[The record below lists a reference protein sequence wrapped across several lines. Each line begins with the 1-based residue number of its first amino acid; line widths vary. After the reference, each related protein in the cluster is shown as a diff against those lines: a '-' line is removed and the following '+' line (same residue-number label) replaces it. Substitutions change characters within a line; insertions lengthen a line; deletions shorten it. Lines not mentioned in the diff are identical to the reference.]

1 MWTPAEPVIEAR
13 TIGENLLAYIE
24 ANQVD
29 ALLWAHGAA
38 LKPLARIENTV
49 GGNAPVYPAIFET
62 DYTGVNDTGE
72 SYNRGASS
80 VTFDIWITDA
90 TAATAK
96 DQARSY
102 AKAVKSM
109 IRNCPN
115 ATVFAGT
122 NTVAATSVL
131 LTIEDTF
138 PALEVHDNGNSYL
151 QRIQVRASY
160 QLEGMD

>member
-1 MWTPAEPVIEAR
+1 
-13 TIGENLLAYIE
+13 
-24 ANQVD
+24 
-29 ALLWAHGAA
+29 
-38 LKPLARIENTV
+38 
-49 GGNAPVYPAIFET
+49 
-62 DYTGVNDTGE
+62 
-72 SYNRGASS
+72 
-80 VTFDIWITDA
+80 
-90 TAATAK
+90 
-96 DQARSY
+96 
-102 AKAVKSM
+102 M